1 MTSVKNKIVS
11 VVAAIAVL
19 SMTSG
24 LPQVLAAPKTNSISL
39 IPTITSVSVVNGVN
53 GPVLM
58 ATGTVSAVVD
68 GVQAVA
74 PFSAPVDITLAPNQP
89 AAATCP
95 VLDLMLGPIHLNLL
109 GLDVTTSQ
117 ICLTI
122 TATQGGG
129 LLGDLLC
136 SLANLLNQNQQL
148 TAAQALTPGAIGA
161 LPAAQIGPLLT
172 GLTRLLNQA
181 VANLK
186 KAVLTAINQPN
197 PLADPPTC
205 QILHLELGPL
215 NLTLLGLN
223 VMLDNCHGHAIT
235 VDITG
240 ITSGPGSGLLGQL
253 LCGLLGGGGINLGA
267 TLQQILNAL
276 LNLLNGL

>member
-1 MTSVKNKIVS
+1 MISLRNKIMS
-11 VVAAIAVL
+11 ASTAVAL
-19 SMTSG
+19 LFMTSG
-24 LPQVLAAPKTNSISL
+24 LPEALAAPKRNSIS
-39 IPTITSVSVVNGVN
+39 IVPTITSVGVVNGV
-53 GPVLM
+53 LT
-58 ATGTVSAVVD
+58 ATGTVSAVVN
-68 GVQAVA
+68 GVSTVV
-74 PFSAPVDITLAPNQP
+74 PFSTPLTIIPRPAQP
-89 AAATCP
+89 GTCP
-95 VLDLMLGPIHLNLL
+95 VLDLMLGPIDLNLL
-109 GLDVTTSQ
+109 GLEVQTSE

-136 SLANLLNQNQQL
+136 GLGNLLNQNTGL
-148 TAAQALTPGAIGA
+148 TAAQALTLGGGG
-161 LPAAQIGPLLT
+161 LPDAQIGPLLT

-186 KAVLTAINQPN
+186 KATLTQLLPN
-197 PLADPPTC
+197 GDC
-205 QILHLELGPL
+205 SILHLELGPL

-223 VMLDNCHGHAIT
+223 VMLNNCHNHAIM

-240 ITSGPGSGLLGQL
+240 HPGQGLLGDL

-276 LNLLNGL
+276 LGLLNGL